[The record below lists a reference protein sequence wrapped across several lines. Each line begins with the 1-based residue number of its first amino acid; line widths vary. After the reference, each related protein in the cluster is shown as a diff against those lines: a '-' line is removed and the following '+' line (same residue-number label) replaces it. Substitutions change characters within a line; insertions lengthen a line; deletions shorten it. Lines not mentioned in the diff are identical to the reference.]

1 MGKSDY
7 QSRMTLKCVAIDD
20 EPLALELLS
29 KFISQTAFLKLEG
42 KFSNAIEALG
52 FVNQNEVELIFM
64 DIQMPDLSGMEL
76 ARILDGKKN
85 SDKTRIIFC
94 TAYHQFAIEGYK
106 VEALDYLLKPY
117 SYEDFLGAASKA
129 YQYFERVNEAL
140 APKQAEP
147 SVQHDYIFL
156 KVEYQLV
163 KVLLRDITHVE
174 AYKDYVKVHLRSKAN
189 PLLSL
194 TSMKN
199 MEELLPAEKFMRVHR
214 SFIVA
219 LDQIDSVAKNV
230 IQIGAHQIAVGEN
243 YKDQFLE
250 FLSRWMS

>member
-1 MGKSDY
+1 
-7 QSRMTLKCVAIDD
+7 MTIKCVAIDD

-29 KFISQTAFLKLEG
+29 KFIGQTAFLQLEG

-52 FVNQNEVELIFM
+52 FINQNEVQLIFM

-85 SDKTRIIFC
+85 SEKTRIIFC
-94 TAYHQFAIEGYK
+94 TAYNQFAIEGYK

-117 SYEDFLGAASKA
+117 SYEEFLAAATKA
-129 YQYFERVNEAL
+129 YQYFDRIQQ
-140 APKQAEP
+140 APVAKIAEP
-147 SVQHDYIFL
+147 VAQQDFIFL

-163 KVLLRDITHVE
+163 KVMLKDITHVE
-174 AYKDYVKVHLRSKAN
+174 AYKDYVKVHLKSKPN

-199 MEELLPAEKFMRVHR
+199 MEELLPSEKFMRVHR

-219 LDQIDSVAKNV
+219 LDHIDSVSKNV
-230 IQIGAHQIAVGEN
+230 IQTGDHQIAVGDN

-250 FLSRWMS
+250 FLSKWMS

>member
-1 MGKSDY
+1 MI
-7 QSRMTLKCVAIDD
+7 LKCVAIDD

-29 KFISQTAFLKLEG
+29 KFISQTAFLKLEA

-52 FVNQNEVELIFM
+52 FINQHEVQLIFM

-85 SDKTRIIFC
+85 SDQTRIIFC

-117 SYEDFLGAASKA
+117 SYEDFLSAATKA
-129 YQYFERVNEAL
+129 YQYFDRIKNTPTEKSTESS
-140 APKQAEP
+140 APTQ
-147 SVQHDYIFL
+147 DYIFL

-163 KVLLRDITHVE
+163 KVMLRDIAYVE
-174 AYKDYVKVHLRSKAN
+174 AYKDYVKVHLKSKPN
-189 PLLSL
+189 PILSL

-214 SFIVA
+214 SFIVS
-219 LDQIDSVAKNV
+219 LDHIDSVSKNIIHV
-230 IQIGAHQIAVGEN
+230 GDHQIAVGEN
-243 YKDQFLE
+243 YKEPFLE
-250 FLSRWMS
+250 FLSKWMS

>member
-1 MGKSDY
+1 MI
-7 QSRMTLKCVAIDD
+7 LKCVAIDD

-29 KFISQTAFLKLEG
+29 KFVSQTAFLKLEG
-42 KFSNAIEALG
+42 KFSNAIEALS
-52 FVNQNEVELIFM
+52 FLNQNEVQLIFM

-85 SDKTRIIFC
+85 TEKTRIIFC
-94 TAYHQFAIEGYK
+94 TAYNQFAIEGYK

-117 SYEDFLGAASKA
+117 SYEDFLTAATKA
-129 YQYFERVNEAL
+129 YQYFDRIQN
-140 APKQAEP
+140 APILKSTEP
-147 SVQHDYIFL
+147 AAQQEFIFL

-163 KVLLRDITHVE
+163 KVMLKDITHVE
-174 AYKDYVKVHLRSKAN
+174 AYKDYVKVHLKSKPN

-199 MEELLPAEKFMRVHR
+199 MEELLPSEKFMRVHR

-219 LDQIDSVAKNV
+219 LDHIDSVAKNV
-230 IQIGAHQIAVGEN
+230 IQIGNHQIAVGEN
-243 YKDQFLE
+243 YKDLFLE
-250 FLSRWMS
+250 FLSKWMS

>member
-1 MGKSDY
+1 MN
-7 QSRMTLKCVAIDD
+7 LKCVAIDD
-20 EPLALELLS
+20 EPLALELLA
-29 KFISQTAFLKLEG
+29 KFINQTAFLRLEG
-42 KFSNAIEALG
+42 KFSNAIEALA
-52 FVNQNEVELIFM
+52 FINQNEVQLIFM

-117 SYEDFLGAASKA
+117 SYEDFLNAATKA
-129 YQYFERVNEAL
+129 YQYFDRVSNAST
-140 APKQAEP
+140 PKAAEP
-147 SVQHDYIFL
+147 AAQQDYIFL

-163 KVLLRDITHVE
+163 KVMLKDITHVE

-189 PLLSL
+189 PILSL
-194 TSMKN
+194 TSMKS
-199 MEELLPAEKFMRVHR
+199 MEELLPSDRFMRVHR

-219 LDQIDSVAKNV
+219 LDQIDSVSKNV
-230 IQIGAHQIAVGEN
+230 IQIGGHHIAVGEN

-250 FLSRWMS
+250 FLAKWMS

>member
-1 MGKSDY
+1 MN
-7 QSRMTLKCVAIDD
+7 LKCVAIDD

-29 KFISQTAFLKLEG
+29 KFIGQTAFLTLEG
-42 KFSNAIEALG
+42 KFSNAIEALA
-52 FVNQNEVELIFM
+52 FINKNEVQLIFM

-85 SDKTRIIFC
+85 SDQTRIVFC

-117 SYEDFLGAASKA
+117 SYEDFLNAATKA
-129 YQYFERVNEAL
+129 YQYFDRMSN
-140 APKQAEP
+140 APAGKTAEP
-147 SVQHDYIFL
+147 VPQQDYIFL

-163 KVLLRDITHVE
+163 KVMLKDITHVE
-174 AYKDYVKVHLRSKAN
+174 AYKDYVKVHLKSRAN

-194 TSMKN
+194 TSMKS
-199 MEELLPAEKFMRVHR
+199 MEELLPADKFMRVHR

-219 LDQIDSVAKNV
+219 LDQIESVAKNV
-230 IQIGAHQIAVGEN
+230 IQIGPHQIAVGEN
-243 YKDQFLE
+243 YKEQFLE
-250 FLSRWMS
+250 FLGRWMN

>member
-1 MGKSDY
+1 MKI
-7 QSRMTLKCVAIDD
+7 KCVAIDD
-20 EPLALELLS
+20 EPLALDLLT
-29 KFISQTAFLKLEG
+29 KFIQQTAFLDLIG
-42 KFSNAIEALG
+42 RFSNAIEALG
-52 FVNQNEVELIFM
+52 FINQNEVQLVFM

-85 SDKTRIIFC
+85 SDQTRIIFC

-106 VEALDYLLKPY
+106 VDALDYLLKPY
-117 SYEDFLGAASKA
+117 SYEDFLNAATKA
-129 YQYFERVNEAL
+129 YQYFDRILNQEGA
-140 APKQAEP
+140 KP
-147 SVQHDYIFL
+147 SPESSTQPEYIFL

-163 KVLLRDITHVE
+163 KVMLRDITHVE
-174 AYKDYVKVHLRSKAN
+174 AYKDYVKVHLKSKPN

-199 MEELLPAEKFMRVHR
+199 MEELLPSDKFMRVHR

-219 LDQIDSVAKNV
+219 LDHIDSVSKNV
-230 IQIGAHQIAVGEN
+230 IQIGNHQIAVGDN

-250 FLSRWMS
+250 FLSRWIS